1 MPEPDFKTPTVYSRP
16 SLSFGSLFGSAK
28 ERETYG
34 GYSPRLGTS
43 STKARETYGTR
54 SPSPARRSTAT
65 RSTPTPNFLSGLFK
79 SSSYKTSDEY
89 ALDAVN
95 NALSYPSNS
104 SGGSVVGGVA
114 TRNTP
119 PIDGGSDI
127 FAALKNT
134 AGAILQNIGSSGD
147 GEEETNYTPAS
158 YGATSQAD
166 GILGNPVVLIGLVVG
181 AGAVVYMATK

>member
-16 SLSFGSLFGSAK
+16 KLSFGGLFANAK
-28 ERETYG
+28 ERETYD
-34 GYSPRLGTS
+34 
-43 STKARETYGTR
+43 TR
-54 SPSPARRSTAT
+54 YTAPARRSTPT
-65 RSTPTPNFLSGLFK
+65 RSTPTPTFLSGLF
-79 SSSYKTSDEY
+79 SGSSYKTSDEY

-95 NALSYPSNS
+95 TALSYPSNR
-104 SGGSVVGGVA
+104 SGGSVSGGVA

-134 AGAILQNIGSSGD
+134 AGAILQGIGSSGD
-147 GEEETNYTPAS
+147 GETETFVTPAS